1 MISIIYVY
9 YNNSD
14 VIFDSINSVLNSKTK
29 IDYEII
35 VVINKCTD
43 IKIEELQKISSKISI
58 IENETNLGF
67 GKANNIGVKNSK
79 GNYVLIL
86 NPDTLLHNDVLDTM
100 YEIMVKDKEIGG
112 SICKLVDENNNLQ
125 ETVIRKKIDF
135 MFFVVQLFFLF
146 KIPLLKRFFN
156 KKYYYSKSDF
166 LVEQFPDVISGAF
179 MLFRKD
185 IYLQV
190 NGFDENFFMYVE
202 DIDLSKRVKEISKLY
217 YYPNVS
223 INHIGDTTLGNQYVK
238 DKIIMNYTSLFYFIQ
253 KFYGKRKLFF
263 FKILVFLNGLLFMPF
278 AKLIKKEKTKNMII
292 NRSKLFVNVFNRK
305 FYNA

>member
-43 IKIEELQKISSKISI
+43 IKIEELQKISPKISI

-100 YEIMVKDKEIGG
+100 YEIMVKDKEI
-112 SICKLVDENNNLQ
+112 
-125 ETVIRKKIDF
+125 
-135 MFFVVQLFFLF
+135 
-146 KIPLLKRFFN
+146 
-156 KKYYYSKSDF
+156 
-166 LVEQFPDVISGAF
+166 
-179 MLFRKD
+179 
-185 IYLQV
+185 
-190 NGFDENFFMYVE
+190 
-202 DIDLSKRVKEISKLY
+202 
-217 YYPNVS
+217 
-223 INHIGDTTLGNQYVK
+223 
-238 DKIIMNYTSLFYFIQ
+238 
-253 KFYGKRKLFF
+253 
-263 FKILVFLNGLLFMPF
+263 
-278 AKLIKKEKTKNMII
+278 
-292 NRSKLFVNVFNRK
+292 
-305 FYNA
+305 